1 MDCPWYPE
9 KHGAAHC
16 TSSANFAGIY
26 NLHKTAEKCCEEH
39 FGGGSVISCVQKS
52 VADVKAE
59 EDLVQKKLSRPRYY
73 WPDLYG
79 KKNCVFDSGYDD
91 WMEGAVSS
99 LNSSETVTRCKGHT
113 FSPLTL
119 NYNFFLNMRS

>member
-1 MDCPWYPE
+1 M
-9 KHGAAHC
+9 
-16 TSSANFAGIY
+16 
-26 NLHKTAEKCCEEH
+26 
-39 FGGGSVISCVQKS
+39 ISCVQKS

-59 EDLVQKKLSRPRYY
+59 EDLVQAKLGRPRYY

-91 WMEGAVSS
+91 WMEGAVSHP
-99 LNSSETVTRCKGHT
+99 NSSQTVSHSKGRV

-119 NYNFFLNMRS
+119 IYLFFPIFTAKRLVPV